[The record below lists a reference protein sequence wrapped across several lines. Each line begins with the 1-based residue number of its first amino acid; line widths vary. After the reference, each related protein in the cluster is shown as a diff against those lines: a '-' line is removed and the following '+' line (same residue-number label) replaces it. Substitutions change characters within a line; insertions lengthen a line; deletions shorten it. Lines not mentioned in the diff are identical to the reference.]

1 MQQIPSALLDALE
14 GLPGFDR
21 EEFLHAHHDIPSVAS
36 DRFNPVKSPVSQ
48 RSARLNSTC
57 RDRIGDFSISDI
69 PWCPDARGI
78 SPRPSFTFDPAFHA
92 GAYYVQEAAS
102 MFLGYALTV
111 ACAGMSGLRAV
122 DLCAAPGGKSTHLAS
137 LPFISSLL
145 SNEIIR
151 SRVPVL
157 YENTVKWGMP
167 HVFISQDDPARIGR
181 LTESFDLM
189 VVDAPCSGS
198 GLFRRDP
205 EAVKEWSPRHVEL
218 CSQRQQRILADALPA
233 LAEGGM
239 LAYSTCSY
247 SRAENED
254 VLDWLVEVM
263 GMESTPIDLPQDW
276 GIHTSISEK
285 TGAVGY
291 RFYPGERAGEGFF
304 LACLRKRTGR
314 AMASPDPGR
323 RSVWSAQS
331 MPGAGDWLQDSERF
345 LYREHTEGWMA
356 IPEELAGHQQILAS
370 GLSLRKSG
378 LLIGKIMKGR
388 LNPEHELALS
398 TALRGDVQGV
408 ELTEDVALRY
418 LRRENIL
425 PADASE
431 GWNLVRYQGLP
442 LGWLKAIGHRANNY
456 YPMDWRIRS
465 AGPVS

>member
-1 MQQIPSALLDALE
+1 MQQIPTALLDALE

-21 EEFLHAHHDIPSVAS
+21 AEFLHAHHNIPSIAS
-36 DRFNPVKSPVSQ
+36 VRFHPVKSPAEE
-48 RSARLNSTC
+48 RPARLNSIC
-57 RDRIGDFSISDI
+57 RDRSGDFNVTEI

-78 SPRPSFTFDPAFHA
+78 SPRPAFTFDPAFHA

-102 MFLGYALTV
+102 MFLGYALTLV
-111 ACAGMSGLRAV
+111 CGSMTGLRAV
-122 DLCAAPGGKSTHLAS
+122 DICAAPGGKSTHLSS
-137 LPFISSLL
+137 LSFISSLL

-167 HVFISQDDPARIGR
+167 QVFISQDDPARIGR
-181 LTESFDLM
+181 LTESFDVM

-233 LAEGGM
+233 LTEGGI

-254 VLDWLVEVM
+254 VLDWLVEDM
-263 GMESTPIDLPQDW
+263 GMESIPMEVPPGW
-276 GIHTSISEK
+276 GIHPSASQK
-285 TGAVGY
+285 TGAAGY

-304 LACLRKRTGR
+304 LACLRKRRGEGT
-314 AMASPDPGR
+314 ASPEPGK
-323 RSVWSAQS
+323 RSVWSTQP
-331 MPGAGDWLQDSERF
+331 MPGAGDWLEHSERF

-356 IPEELAGHQQILAS
+356 IPEELAVHQQVLAS

-378 LLIGKIMKGR
+378 LLLGKIMKGR

-398 TALRGDVQGV
+398 TALRYDVTGV
-408 ELTEDVALRY
+408 ELAGEEALRY
-418 LRRENIL
+418 LRRENVL
-425 PADASE
+425 PSEANE
-431 GWNLVRYQGLP
+431 GWNLVRYQGLS
-442 LGWLKAIGHRANNY
+442 LGWLKAIGHRANNN

-465 AGPVS
+465 AGPV